1 MQNVFDVI
9 ITRSSS
15 ELTVKCTGY
24 SYFCMFGKLVASKPR
39 AVVTAEKLQNNGG
52 IRIKPSAFW
61 TLDTAF
67 MDAKR
72 TCSACPKNIGRPV
85 RVIRTR

>member
-1 MQNVFDVI
+1 MENVFDVI

-39 AVVTAEKLQNNGG
+39 AVVTVEKLQNNGG
-52 IRIKPSAFW
+52 IKIKPSAFW

-72 TCSACPKNIGRPV
+72 TCSACPRTLMQPLRI
-85 RVIRTR
+85 IRSR